1 MLSLSRESLY
11 TRILNNIALL
21 KHLRHHCFYL
31 DDISFKELL
40 LLNKIQNTD
49 VLQLKL
55 KIYSSITIIGLS
67 FKILSNNNI
76 NFSNQRLKFQLIS
89 SHREFRLS
97 S

>member
-1 MLSLSRESLY
+1 MLSLSRKSSY
-11 TRILNNIALL
+11 TRTLNYIALL

-31 DDISFKELL
+31 DNISFKELL

-67 FKILSNNNI
+67 FKKFLNNNI
-76 NFSNQRLKFQLIS
+76 NFSN
-89 SHREFRLS
+89 
-97 S
+97 